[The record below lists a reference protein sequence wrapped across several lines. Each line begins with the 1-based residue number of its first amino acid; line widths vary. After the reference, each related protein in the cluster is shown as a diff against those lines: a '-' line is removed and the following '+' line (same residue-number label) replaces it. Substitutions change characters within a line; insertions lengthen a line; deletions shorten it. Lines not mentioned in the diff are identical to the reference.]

1 MYCYREFA
9 YSFGWKVRAARHVL
23 NYQWGK
29 DIAELDTAVTLL
41 TKSLAHYRRLVSLT
55 KDAYL
60 YANSMQTA
68 QRRIP
73 IGGDDGKMKTWEELL
88 PKYEQELQNLKKNI
102 AQLRAKEEGLY
113 EEKEETIK
121 ALTPADITL
130 EGDYTTVTLDKGVR
144 LFSDMDS
151 VVTDFAP
158 ELAGL
163 KAMVFPAQWQ
173 RKNATVITFTCKKPI
188 QLLVG
193 YFRDDQ
199 IKYAKAPKLETDATA
214 NDYGQAEP
222 QFTSAL
228 RIDGMPQM
236 NIHKYNFNAGRHTV
250 SFPKGILVVLGATS
264 DTITPR
270 DAGLSGADKAIDW
283 LFY

>member
-151 VVTDFAP
+151 VVTAFAP

-199 IKYAKAPKLETDATA
+199 MKYAK
-214 NDYGQAEP
+214 
-222 QFTSAL
+222 L
-228 RIDGMPQM
+228 RSWRPMPQ
-236 NIHKYNFNAGRHTV
+236 
-250 SFPKGILVVLGATS
+250 P
-264 DTITPR
+264 TITVRQSHSSPAPSASTVCHR
-270 DAGLSGADKAIDW
+270 
-283 LFY
+283 